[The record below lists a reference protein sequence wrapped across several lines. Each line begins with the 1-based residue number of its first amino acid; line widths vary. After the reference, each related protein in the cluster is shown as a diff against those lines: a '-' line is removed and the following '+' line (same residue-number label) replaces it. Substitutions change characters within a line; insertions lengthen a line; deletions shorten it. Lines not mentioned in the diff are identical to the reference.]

1 MWKWNSKLISG
12 QRRKTRAQIK
22 LARPWAFGQIST
34 AIRRPRFKVRKIP
47 FSFRPRNPF
56 HFALVNIRKFLAF
69 TMSFVASFYASS
81 VVNAMKIPLVCQK
94 KKKKTVERGGA
105 YLQLGTWSIGHLGI
119 WPSGNHFGAKW
130 RNEEPAMSTSFLS
143 NTLISVLLVIL
154 FFALFFVLHFL
165 FLFLFFFLCCF
176 PSLIH
181 FGVVAFDMCKWLSS
195 VFRMIFFLSTG
206 TFCFFLAPIV
216 VPFVLPQLILFTFLE
231 FFNLPRNPEGSLS
244 IRGTYANIF
253 WGRVRKAFY
262 LHSPSGK
269 LLNPFHKL

>member
-1 MWKWNSKLISG
+1 
-12 QRRKTRAQIK
+12 
-22 LARPWAFGQIST
+22 
-34 AIRRPRFKVRKIP
+34 
-47 FSFRPRNPF
+47 
-56 HFALVNIRKFLAF
+56 
-69 TMSFVASFYASS
+69 
-81 VVNAMKIPLVCQK
+81 
-94 KKKKTVERGGA
+94 
-105 YLQLGTWSIGHLGI
+105 LQLGTWSIGHLGI

-165 FLFLFFFLCCF
+165 FLFLFFFFLCCF